1 MFSRSKGPPRADN
14 RGVSGG
20 GLAMVLSMAMGA
32 IPPLDAAA
40 PEDSV
45 VKVIAQIRLPQPI
58 QPWIKQNAVEVNGTG
73 VVIEGKRILTCA
85 HLVTYASE
93 VVVQGQNA
101 GDRIDAKVSVMGQG
115 IDLAILNVDEEGFFD
130 GRPPLRRSKDL
141 PPIMSPL
148 SFCGF
153 PLGGNSLSVGRGTL
167 SRIEYAPYDDRTAG
181 LRIQVEAALNAGNSG
196 GPILVNGEMAG
207 MIIGLL
213 DQAQNVGYVIPH
225 EEVDDFLADVA
236 DGHFD
241 GKPRLS
247 DQFQTLE
254 NPALRSRL
262 GLGKEVKGIMIRKP
276 ASEEPSYPLHEFDIV
291 TRIGSHPIDNQGMV
305 EVPGGLRLNFM
316 YLVPKLAQGGS
327 VTLTVVRFGQP
338 VEVNLPVHRAD
349 ERLIRSYDGEY
360 PRYFVHGPLVF
371 SSLMAEAIPWYIQ
384 MNPALLARNSPH
396 QTRRHDMVRFEGEE
410 LVVVTNP
417 LLRHKISKGYR
428 EPLGQVVARVD
439 DVKVKNLIHL
449 VETIRDGHG
458 EFLTI
463 RFADDYSETMVF
475 RREEIERATEEVMA
489 ENGIPARGSED
500 VLAVWNRRSAGH

>member
-1 MFSRSKGPPRADN
+1 MFSRSNEPPPADN
-14 RGVSGG
+14 RGASRAR
-20 GLAMVLSMAMGA
+20 LAMVLSLAMGT
-32 IPPLDAAA
+32 IPMVRAAA

-58 QPWIKQNAVEVNGTG
+58 QPWIKQNPVEVNGTG

-93 VVVQGQNA
+93 VVVQGRNA
-101 GDRIDAKVSVMGQG
+101 GDRIDTKVSAIGQG
-115 IDLAILNVDEEGFFD
+115 IDLAILTVEEEGFFE
-130 GRPPLRRSKDL
+130 GRPPLRRSGDL

-153 PLGGNSLSVGRGTL
+153 PVGGNGLSVGRGTL
-167 SRIEYAPYDDRTAG
+167 SRIEYAAYDYRSTG
-181 LRIQVEAALNAGNSG
+181 LRIQVEAALNPGNSG

-207 MIIGLL
+207 LIIGLL
-213 DQAQNVGYVIPH
+213 DQAQNVGYVIPL

-291 TRIGSHPIDNQGMV
+291 TRIGSHPIDNEAMV
-305 EVPGGLRLNFM
+305 EVQGGLRLTFT
-316 YLVPKLAQGGS
+316 YLVPKLAHNGS
-327 VTLTVVRFGQP
+327 VSLTVIRLGQP
-338 VEVNLPVHRAD
+338 VEVTLPVGRFD
-349 ERLIRSYDGEY
+349 DRLIRSYDGEY

-371 SSLMAEAIPWYIQ
+371 SPLMAEAIQWYFQ
-384 MNPALLARNSPH
+384 LNPTLFARNSPR
-396 QTRRHDMVRFEGEE
+396 QARRQDKVRFNGEE

-417 LLRHKISKGYR
+417 LLRHKISKGYG
-428 EPLGQVVARVD
+428 EPLGQVVDQVD

-463 RFADDYSETMVF
+463 RFADDYSETMLF
-475 RREEIERATEEVMA
+475 RREEMERATDEVMA
-489 ENGIPARGSED
+489 ENGIPRRGSED
-500 VLAVWNRRSAGH
+500 VMAAWNTKSAGR